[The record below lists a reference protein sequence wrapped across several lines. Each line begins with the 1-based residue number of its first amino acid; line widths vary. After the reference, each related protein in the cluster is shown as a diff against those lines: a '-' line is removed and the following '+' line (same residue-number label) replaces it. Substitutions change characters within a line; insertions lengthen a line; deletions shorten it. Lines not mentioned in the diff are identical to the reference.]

1 MISVALTIV
10 MASNAFGDTGIVH
23 YCSRPLSG
31 IESGQ
36 IKKGSNDENFTQEAA
51 FDASRC
57 HRVCRT

>member
-1 MISVALTIV
+1 MHSATLALSIIV
-10 MASNAFGDTGIVH
+10 RAD
-23 YCSRPLSG
+23 YRR

-57 HRVCRT
+57 HRVCHT